1 MLYFDGFHDCCGL
14 VVYLVFYKFISKYQS
29 YDLKDPNT
37 SLFRVVG
44 LLVSLM
50 LSLAFSEVITEVRV
64 IRNSI
69 EREAVAISDTFRNL
83 ELFDMERTQGIRTT
97 LVEYAQAVIDDDWPA
112 LANDKLGQR
121 TEALKNSV

>member
-1 MLYFDGFHDCCGL
+1 
-14 VVYLVFYKFISKYQS
+14 
-29 YDLKDPNT
+29 
-37 SLFRVVG
+37 
-44 LLVSLM
+44 M

-97 LVEYAQAVIDDDWPA
+97 LVEAMQSKI
-112 LANDKLGQR
+112 R
-121 TEALKNSV
+121 

>member
-1 MLYFDGFHDCCGL
+1 MVSTTVVGL

-69 EREAVAISDTFRNL
+69 EREAVAISDTFTNL

-97 LVEYAQAVIDDDWPA
+97 LVEAMQSKI
-112 LANDKLGQR
+112 R
-121 TEALKNSV
+121 